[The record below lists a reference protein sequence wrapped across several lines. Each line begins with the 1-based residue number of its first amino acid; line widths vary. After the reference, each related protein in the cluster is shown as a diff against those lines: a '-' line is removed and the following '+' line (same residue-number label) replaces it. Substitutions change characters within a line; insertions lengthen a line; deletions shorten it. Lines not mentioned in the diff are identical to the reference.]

1 VSSRVSSICWGLLLL
16 CGAARAEDEFH
27 ASVGPG
33 IYAGP
38 SFPGAQHL
46 RKLLFPFVDAEY
58 AGRLYTSAADLIG
71 VYAYKTVNT
80 QAGAAIEYDPTERR
94 SRDDERL
101 RGLPDVR
108 QTARFKLFGSQ
119 TVGAF
124 TADANLARDIAG
136 HGQGTLGQANLW
148 LTVPFDPSFSVSAGP
163 GVTWADSRY
172 MHGFYTVTPAEAAV
186 SVLPVFTGRAGIV
199 DAHLNGLAEWVI
211 QSKYRLGVQTWL
223 GHLRGA
229 AAQSPI
235 PLQHEQTTIVGW
247 IAYRFN

>member
-1 VSSRVSSICWGLLLL
+1 MSARAPGVCWGLLLL
-16 CGAARAEDEFH
+16 CGAARAEGEFH

-38 SFPGAQHL
+38 AFPGAHHV

-58 AGRLYTSAADLIG
+58 AGRLYTSAEDLIG

-80 QAGAAIEYDPTERR
+80 QIGAAIAYDPTERR
-94 SRDDERL
+94 ARDDDRL

-108 QTARFKLFGSQ
+108 ETERFKLFGSQ
-119 TVGAF
+119 TVGAV
-124 TADANLARDIAG
+124 TADANVARDIAG
-136 HGQGTLGQANLW
+136 HGQGTLGQVNLW
-148 LTVPFDPSFSVSAGP
+148 LTIPFAPSFSVSAGP

-172 MHGFYTVTPAEAAV
+172 MHTLYTVTPAEAAV
-186 SVLPVFTGRAGIV
+186 SVLPVFAGRAGIV

-211 QSKYRLGVQTWL
+211 HSKYRLGAQAWL
-223 GHLRGA
+223 GHLRGNA
-229 AAQSPI
+229 AASPI
-235 PLQHEQTTIVGW
+235 SVQHEQTTVVGW